1 MSAVAVGARVPP
13 GRAGRIWLRRRLA
26 TANRGREQLDRK
38 LRILQ
43 PELQRQRI
51 RAARS
56 QEEWEGA
63 CERARWWTTRVA
75 MLSGQDAFRHAAAPG
90 PAQVELA
97 WATSMGVTYP
107 RSAEL
112 TVPPDPPEVL
122 DDAAVVP
129 AVQAAREA
137 LLAGVQAAAADEAV
151 RRIEAEIAVTRRR
164 LRALDDRWL
173 PWLTDRLAALEISL
187 EQAEHED
194 GIRLRRAVAANR
206 AGATA
211 RAPEEGDAP

>member
-1 MSAVAVGARVPP
+1 MSPVAIGARVPP
-13 GRAGRIWLRRRLA
+13 GRAGRMWLRRRLA

-56 QEEWEGA
+56 HEEWDEA
-63 CERARWWTTRVA
+63 CERARRWTTRVA
-75 MLSGQDAFRHAAAPG
+75 LLSGQDAFRHAAAHG
-90 PAQVELA
+90 PATVELG

-112 TVPPDPPEVL
+112 TVPADPPEVL
-122 DDAAVVP
+122 DDAAVAP
-129 AVQAAREA
+129 AVDASREA
-137 LLAGVQAAAADEAV
+137 LLAGVRAAAADEAV

-164 LRALDDRWL
+164 LRALDDRWI
-173 PWLTDRLAALEISL
+173 PWLTQRLAALEVSL

-194 GIRLRRAVAANR
+194 GIRLRRAVAADR
-206 AGATA
+206 PGA
-211 RAPEEGDAP
+211 RGRPVEERSAP

>member
-1 MSAVAVGARVPP
+1 
-13 GRAGRIWLRRRLA
+13 
-26 TANRGREQLDRK
+26 
-38 LRILQ
+38 
-43 PELQRQRI
+43 
-51 RAARS
+51 
-56 QEEWEGA
+56 
-63 CERARWWTTRVA
+63 
-75 MLSGQDAFRHAAAPG
+75 
-90 PAQVELA
+90 
-97 WATSMGVTYP
+97 
-107 RSAEL
+107 
-112 TVPPDPPEVL
+112 
-122 DDAAVVP
+122 VVP